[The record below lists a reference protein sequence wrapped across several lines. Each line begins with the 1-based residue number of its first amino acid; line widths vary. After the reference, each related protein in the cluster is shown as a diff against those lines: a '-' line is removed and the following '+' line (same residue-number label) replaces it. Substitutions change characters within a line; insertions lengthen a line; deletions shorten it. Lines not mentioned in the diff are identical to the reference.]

1 MRKRHV
7 LLPFAALLATATLSS
22 GCVAGGGSTPPAG
35 SVPIMGQSDL
45 TPSQIVRFF
54 NANKPVDG
62 PYLTVSIKTLAD
74 YFVSEGNAQNVR
86 GDIAFAQSLVETRGF
101 RYGGQVAWTQNNFSG
116 LGACDSC
123 AGGASFVN
131 AQTGVR
137 AQIQH
142 LYAYADPNAS
152 RSGLAYPL
160 VDRRF
165 DLVSPKGKCPTW
177 NQVGNGNWATLTTYA
192 SKVLAR
198 YNRMRFYNG
207 LPPV

>member
-7 LLPFAALLATATLSS
+7 LPQFAALLAAATLGS
-22 GCVAGGGSTPPAG
+22 GCGVGGGSTPPAG
-35 SVPIMGQSDL
+35 SVPIMGQSAL
-45 TPSQIVRFF
+45 TRSQIVSFF
-54 NANKPVDG
+54 NANEPADG
-62 PYLTVSIKTLAD
+62 PYLTVSINTLAG

-86 GDIAFAQSLVETRGF
+86 GDIAFAQSLVETHFF
-101 RYGGQVAWTQNNFSG
+101 RYGNQVRWTQNNFSG

-123 AGGASFVN
+123 TGGASFVK

-142 LYAYADPNAS
+142 LYAYADPRAS

-160 VDRRF
+160 VDPRF
-165 DLVSPKGKCPTW
+165 DRVSPRGKCPTW
-177 NQVGNGNWATLTTYA
+177 NQMGNGNWATLTTYA
-192 SKVLAR
+192 SEVLTT
-198 YNRMRFYNG
+198 YNRMRIYNG